1 MAGGRKLG
9 NPLPGEYG
17 AIRPEGDRRACA
29 SGHPMGNIHRRAAVY
44 AAGLLLMAF
53 GVAFSVN
60 SGLGVSPI
68 NSLPYVVSLI
78 LGVDM
83 GSCVIGVF
91 SVYVLV
97 QILIYRRDFK
107 WINLTQLLFSTLFG
121 YFVDF
126 AKGAV
131 GDFAIPTYPGQLLLL
146 GISMILVA
154 LGVCLY
160 MDAGLV
166 NMPME
171 GMTSAIAERLVKT
184 KPFHDVKVAV
194 DCLSVGTALALSLIC
209 MGKIQGIREGTLLCA
224 LLVGKLM
231 KPMQKLL
238 KPRVEGFCA
247 GKGGAQ

>member
-1 MAGGRKLG
+1 MNPGVVLRK
-9 NPLPGEYG
+9 
-17 AIRPEGDRRACA
+17 
-29 SGHPMGNIHRRAAVY
+29 AAVY
-44 AAGLLLMAF
+44 AAGLLFMAF

-60 SGLGVSPI
+60 SGLGVSPV
-68 NSLPYVVSLI
+68 NSLPYVVSLV

-91 SVYVLV
+91 SFYVLV

-107 WINLTQLLFSTLFG
+107 WINLTQIVFSTLFG

-126 AKGAV
+126 AKAVV
-131 GDFAIPTYPGQLLLL
+131 GDFALPTYPGQLIMLAV
-146 GISMILVA
+146 SMVFVA

-171 GMTSAIAERLVKT
+171 GMTNAIAERIVK

-194 DCLSVGTALALSLIC
+194 DCLAVAAAILLSFVGLGGLE
-209 MGKIQGIREGTLLCA
+209 GIREGTLLCA
-224 LLVGKLM
+224 LLVGKMM
-231 KPMQKLL
+231 KPMQKVLAPL
-238 KPRVEGFCA
+238 VDRICSAPQEEQGEPEVLMEGE
-247 GKGGAQ
+247 GVSE

>member
-1 MAGGRKLG
+1 MNPGVVLRK
-9 NPLPGEYG
+9 
-17 AIRPEGDRRACA
+17 
-29 SGHPMGNIHRRAAVY
+29 AAVY
-44 AAGLLLMAF
+44 AAGLLFMAF

-60 SGLGVSPI
+60 SGLGVSPV
-68 NSLPYVVSLI
+68 NSLPYVVSLV

-91 SVYVLV
+91 SFYVLV

-107 WINLTQLLFSTLFG
+107 WINLTQIVFSTLFG

-126 AKGAV
+126 AKAVV
-131 GDFAIPTYPGQLLLL
+131 GDFALPTYPGQLIMLAV
-146 GISMILVA
+146 SMVFVA

-171 GMTSAIAERLVKT
+171 GMTNAIAERIVK

-194 DCLSVGTALALSLIC
+194 DCLAVAAAILLSFVGLGGLE
-209 MGKIQGIREGTLLCA
+209 GIREGTLLCA
-224 LLVGKLM
+224 LLVGKMM
-231 KPMQKLL
+231 KPMQKVLAPL
-238 KPRVEGFCA
+238 VARLCSALQEEQEETGVLMEGE
-247 GKGGAQ
+247 GVSE

>member
-1 MAGGRKLG
+1 MNPGVVLRK
-9 NPLPGEYG
+9 
-17 AIRPEGDRRACA
+17 
-29 SGHPMGNIHRRAAVY
+29 AAVY
-44 AAGLLLMAF
+44 AAGLLFMAF

-60 SGLGVSPI
+60 SGLGVSPV
-68 NSLPYVVSLI
+68 NSLPYVVSLV

-91 SVYVLV
+91 SFYVLV

-107 WINLTQLLFSTLFG
+107 WINLTQIVFSTLFG

-126 AKGAV
+126 AKAVV
-131 GDFAIPTYPGQLLLL
+131 GDFALPTYPGQLIMLAV
-146 GISMILVA
+146 SMVLVA

-171 GMTSAIAERLVKT
+171 GMTNAIAERIVK

-194 DCLSVGTALALSLIC
+194 DCLAVAAAILLSFVGLGGLE
-209 MGKIQGIREGTLLCA
+209 GIREGTLLCA
-224 LLVGKLM
+224 LLVGKMM
-231 KPMQKLL
+231 KPMQKVVAPLVDRICSAPQEEQGEPEVL
-238 KPRVEGFCA
+238 MEGE
-247 GKGGAQ
+247 GVSE

>member
-1 MAGGRKLG
+1 M
-9 NPLPGEYG
+9 NPGVVL
-17 AIRPEGDRRACA
+17 
-29 SGHPMGNIHRRAAVY
+29 SKVAVY
-44 AAGLLLMAF
+44 AVGLLFMAF

-60 SGLGVSPI
+60 SGLGVSPV
-68 NSLPYVVSLI
+68 NSLPYVVSLV

-91 SVYVLV
+91 SFYVMV

-107 WINLTQLLFSTLFG
+107 WINLTQIVFSTLFG

-126 AKGAV
+126 AKAVV
-131 GDFAIPTYPGQLLLL
+131 GDFALPTYPGQLIMLAV
-146 GISMILVA
+146 SMVLVA

-171 GMTSAIAERLVKT
+171 GMTNAIAERIVK

-194 DCLSVGTALALSLIC
+194 DCLAVAAAILLSFVGLGGLE
-209 MGKIQGIREGTLLCA
+209 GIREGTLLCA
-224 LLVGKLM
+224 LLVGKMM
-231 KPMQKLL
+231 KPMQKVLAPL
-238 KPRVEGFCA
+238 VDRICSAPQEEQEEPEVLMEGE
-247 GKGGAQ
+247 GVSE

>member
-1 MAGGRKLG
+1 MNPGVVLRK
-9 NPLPGEYG
+9 
-17 AIRPEGDRRACA
+17 
-29 SGHPMGNIHRRAAVY
+29 AAVY
-44 AAGLLLMAF
+44 AAGLLFMAF

-60 SGLGVSPI
+60 SGLGVSPV
-68 NSLPYVVSLI
+68 NSLPYVVSLV

-91 SVYVLV
+91 SFYVLV

-107 WINLTQLLFSTLFG
+107 WINLTQIVFSTLFG

-126 AKGAV
+126 AKAVV
-131 GDFAIPTYPGQLLLL
+131 GDFALPTYPGQLIMLAV
-146 GISMILVA
+146 SMVLVA

-171 GMTSAIAERLVKT
+171 GMTNAIAERIVK

-194 DCLSVGTALALSLIC
+194 DCLAVAAAILLSFVGLGGLE
-209 MGKIQGIREGTLLCA
+209 GIREGTLLCA
-224 LLVGKLM
+224 LLVGKMM
-231 KPMQKLL
+231 KPMQKVLAPL
-238 KPRVEGFCA
+238 VARLCSALQEEQEETGVWMEGE
-247 GKGGAQ
+247 GVSE

>member
-1 MAGGRKLG
+1 MNPGVVLRK
-9 NPLPGEYG
+9 
-17 AIRPEGDRRACA
+17 
-29 SGHPMGNIHRRAAVY
+29 AAVY
-44 AAGLLLMAF
+44 AAGLLFMAF

-60 SGLGVSPI
+60 SGLGVSPV
-68 NSLPYVVSLI
+68 NSLPYVVSLV

-91 SVYVLV
+91 SFYVLV

-107 WINLTQLLFSTLFG
+107 WINLTQILFSTLFG

-126 AKGAV
+126 AKAVV
-131 GDFAIPTYPGQLLLL
+131 GDFALPTYPGQLIMLAV
-146 GISMILVA
+146 SMVLVA

-171 GMTSAIAERLVKT
+171 GMTNAIAERIVK

-194 DCLSVGTALALSLIC
+194 DCLAVAAAILLSFVGLGGLE
-209 MGKIQGIREGTLLCA
+209 GIREGTLLCA
-224 LLVGKLM
+224 LLVGKMM
-231 KPMQKLL
+231 KPMQKVVAPLVDRICSAPQEEQGEPEVL
-238 KPRVEGFCA
+238 MEGE
-247 GKGGAQ
+247 GVSE

>member
-1 MAGGRKLG
+1 MNPGVVLRK
-9 NPLPGEYG
+9 
-17 AIRPEGDRRACA
+17 
-29 SGHPMGNIHRRAAVY
+29 AAVY
-44 AAGLLLMAF
+44 AAGLLFMAF

-60 SGLGVSPI
+60 SGLGVSPV
-68 NSLPYVVSLI
+68 NSLPYVVSLV

-91 SVYVLV
+91 SFYVLV

-107 WINLTQLLFSTLFG
+107 WINLTQIVFSTLFG

-126 AKGAV
+126 AKAVV
-131 GDFAIPTYPGQLLLL
+131 GDFALPTYPGQLIMLAV
-146 GISMILVA
+146 SMVLVA

-171 GMTSAIAERLVKT
+171 GMTNAIAERIVK

-194 DCLSVGTALALSLIC
+194 DCLAVAAAILLSFVGLGGLE
-209 MGKIQGIREGTLLCA
+209 GIREGTLLCA
-224 LLVGKLM
+224 LLVGKMM
-231 KPMQKLL
+231 KPMQKVLAPL
-238 KPRVEGFCA
+238 VDRICSAPQEEQEEPEVLMEGE
-247 GKGGAQ
+247 GVSE

>member
-1 MAGGRKLG
+1 MAGGRSMG
-9 NPLPGEYG
+9 QITPGVVL
-17 AIRPEGDRRACA
+17 
-29 SGHPMGNIHRRAAVY
+29 SKVAVY
-44 AAGLLLMAF
+44 AVGLLFMAF

-60 SGLGVSPI
+60 SGLGVSPV
-68 NSLPYVVSLI
+68 NSLPYVVSLV

-91 SVYVLV
+91 SFYVLV

-107 WINLTQLLFSTLFG
+107 WINLTQIVFSTLFG

-126 AKGAV
+126 AKAVV
-131 GDFAIPTYPGQLLLL
+131 GDFALPTYPGQLIMLAV
-146 GISMILVA
+146 SMVLVA

-171 GMTSAIAERLVKT
+171 GMTNAIAERIVK

-194 DCLSVGTALALSLIC
+194 DCLAVAAAILLSFVGLGGLE
-209 MGKIQGIREGTLLCA
+209 GIREGTLLCA
-224 LLVGKLM
+224 LLVGKMM
-231 KPMQKLL
+231 KPMQKVLAPL
-238 KPRVEGFCA
+238 VDRICSAPQEEQEEPEVLMEGE
-247 GKGGAQ
+247 GVSE

>member
-1 MAGGRKLG
+1 MAGGRSMG
-9 NPLPGEYG
+9 QITPGVVL
-17 AIRPEGDRRACA
+17 
-29 SGHPMGNIHRRAAVY
+29 SKVAVY
-44 AAGLLLMAF
+44 AVGLLFMAF

-60 SGLGVSPI
+60 SGLGVSPV
-68 NSLPYVVSLI
+68 NSLPYVVSLV

-91 SVYVLV
+91 SFYVLV

-107 WINLTQLLFSTLFG
+107 WINLTQIVFSTLFG

-126 AKGAV
+126 AKAVV
-131 GDFAIPTYPGQLLLL
+131 GDFALPTYPGQLIMLAV
-146 GISMILVA
+146 SMVFVA

-171 GMTSAIAERLVKT
+171 GMTNAIAERIVK

-194 DCLSVGTALALSLIC
+194 DCLAVAAAILLSFVGLGGLE
-209 MGKIQGIREGTLLCA
+209 GIREGTLLCA
-224 LLVGKLM
+224 LLVGKMM
-231 KPMQKLL
+231 KPMQKVLAPL
-238 KPRVEGFCA
+238 VARLCSALQEEQEETGVLMEGE
-247 GKGGAQ
+247 GVSE

>member
-1 MAGGRKLG
+1 MNPGVVLRK
-9 NPLPGEYG
+9 
-17 AIRPEGDRRACA
+17 
-29 SGHPMGNIHRRAAVY
+29 AAVY
-44 AAGLLLMAF
+44 AAGLLFMAF

-60 SGLGVSPI
+60 SGLGVSPV
-68 NSLPYVVSLI
+68 NSLPYVVSLV

-91 SVYVLV
+91 SFYVLV

-107 WINLTQLLFSTLFG
+107 WINLTQILFSTLFG

-126 AKGAV
+126 AKAVV
-131 GDFAIPTYPGQLLLL
+131 GDFALPTYPGQLIMLAV
-146 GISMILVA
+146 SMVLVA

-171 GMTSAIAERLVKT
+171 GMTNAIAERIVK

-194 DCLSVGTALALSLIC
+194 DCLAVAAAILLSFVGLGGLE
-209 MGKIQGIREGTLLCA
+209 GIREGTLLCA
-224 LLVGKLM
+224 LLVGKMM
-231 KPMQKLL
+231 KPMQKVLAPL
-238 KPRVEGFCA
+238 VDRICSAPQEEQEEPEVLMEGE
-247 GKGGAQ
+247 GVSE

>member
-1 MAGGRKLG
+1 MNPGVVLRK
-9 NPLPGEYG
+9 
-17 AIRPEGDRRACA
+17 
-29 SGHPMGNIHRRAAVY
+29 AAVY
-44 AAGLLLMAF
+44 AAGLLFMAF

-60 SGLGVSPI
+60 SGLGVSPV
-68 NSLPYVVSLI
+68 NSLPYVVSLV

-91 SVYVLV
+91 SFYVLV

-107 WINLTQLLFSTLFG
+107 WINLPQIVFSTLFG

-126 AKGAV
+126 AKAVV
-131 GDFAIPTYPGQLLLL
+131 GDFALPTYPGQLIMLAV
-146 GISMILVA
+146 SMVLVA

-171 GMTSAIAERLVKT
+171 GMTNAIAERIVK

-194 DCLSVGTALALSLIC
+194 DCLAVAAAILLSFVGLGGLE
-209 MGKIQGIREGTLLCA
+209 GIREGTLLCA
-224 LLVGKLM
+224 LLVGKMM
-231 KPMQKLL
+231 KPMQKVLAPL
-238 KPRVEGFCA
+238 VDRICSAPQEEQEEPEVLMEGE
-247 GKGGAQ
+247 GVSE